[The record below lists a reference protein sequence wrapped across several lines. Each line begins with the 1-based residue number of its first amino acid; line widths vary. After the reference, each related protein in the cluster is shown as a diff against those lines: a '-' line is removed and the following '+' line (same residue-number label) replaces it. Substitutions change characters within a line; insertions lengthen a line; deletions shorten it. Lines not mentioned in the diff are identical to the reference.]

1 MKKTLIILTI
11 LPLALFSCGDK
22 VERNSDAA
30 VKLAP
35 KEVLELEKE
44 NIEIESLETDLN
56 QDLEQLDTLLNELD
70 NI

>member
-22 VERNSDAA
+22 VEPKSDAA

-35 KEVLELEKE
+35 KEILELEKE

-56 QDLEQLDTLLNELD
+56 QDLKQLDILLNELD